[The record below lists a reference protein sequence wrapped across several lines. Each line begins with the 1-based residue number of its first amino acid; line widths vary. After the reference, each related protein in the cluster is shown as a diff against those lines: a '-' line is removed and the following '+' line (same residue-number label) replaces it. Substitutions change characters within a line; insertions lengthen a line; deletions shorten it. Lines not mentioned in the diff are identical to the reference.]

1 MQGRLDEHFV
11 MVLGD
16 SVLWGQG
23 LRQQDKFHSR
33 VVSWLQLA
41 VQRQIGAHLSRAGTC
56 FVRSAGQCNAA

>member
-1 MQGRLDEHFV
+1 